1 MIDAQD
7 RIDLLDTTNGLT
19 GFIDGPG
26 EFLVKIMAQSIRE
39 VPEFAEL
46 FGVLPDGN
54 DEEREGFIQAYKR
67 MDYGIRNLPAI
78 RLYSEFYNREFESWF
93 VEGEVVMDVIY
104 PPLIRREQTQQYQDT
119 ISSAL
124 LQQFSRPRIFQELLA
139 QIPGLNELGRSF
151 SVQKGLGFEMG
162 DNVVP
167 LTQMRLNFKIDL
179 RRWRE
184 HLEQG
189 DRTLNDP
196 FERTIGDLRRI
207 VTQVQSLQDD
217 GQDEGSQVTIDQRV

>member
-1 MIDAQD
+1 MIDEQD

-26 EFLVKIMAQSIRE
+26 EFLVKHMAQSVRD
-39 VPEFAEL
+39 VPEFADL
-46 FGVLPDGN
+46 FGVLTDGN
-54 DEEREGFIQAYKR
+54 DEERLGFIDSYKR
-67 MDYGIRNLPAI
+67 MDYGIRNLPALRI
-78 RLYSEFYNREFESWF
+78 YSDYYNREFESWF
-93 VEGEVVMDVIY
+93 VDGEVTMDVIY

-119 ISSAL
+119 ISAAL
-124 LQQFSRPRIFQELLA
+124 LQQFSRPVVFQSLLA
-139 QIPGLNELGRSF
+139 LIPGLNELGRSF

-162 DNVVP
+162 ENVVP
-167 LTQMRLNFKIDL
+167 LTQIKLNFRIDL

-207 VTQVQSLQDD
+207 VTQVKSLQDD